1 MPIQNPLMI
10 KEKIFSFLK
19 VKGPSIPVRV
29 AKETGL
35 SMLFASAFLSELL
48 SETRIKISHM
58 KVGGSPIY
66 LAPGQE
72 NLLENFSQ
80 YLNNKEKE
88 VFALLK
94 EKKFLIDLEQLPSVR
109 VALREI
115 KDFAVPFKRG
125 EEIIWRYFLVEESEF
140 FSKDIPTIQKKE
152 VIKDISS
159 LKKEVQ
165 EIKTDE
171 SEDKIKELITQE
183 IPSLKK
189 EILEIPKEEIKEKPR
204 KKERKKTLKRNN
216 EKFFEKVK
224 EFLASKS
231 FEIINIESFGKGELV
246 LRVKEN
252 RNEFI
257 LVALNKK
264 RLTENDII
272 KSHKRASSAGLKYR
286 IMMLGEVNKNIE
298 NLINA
303 SKELEKIEKLE

>member
-1 MPIQNPLMI
+1 MPIQDPLAV
-10 KEKIFSFLK
+10 KEKIFSFINI
-19 VKGPSIPVRV
+19 KGPSIPVRV
-29 AKETGL
+29 AKEAGL

-66 LAPGQE
+66 FVPGQE

-80 YLNNKEKE
+80 YLGNKEKE
-88 VFALLK
+88 VFAILK
-94 EKKFLIDLEQLPSVR
+94 EKRFLFDLEQLPSVR
-109 VALREI
+109 VALREM

-125 EEIIWRYFLVEESEF
+125 EEIIWRYFLVPESELPA
-140 FSKDIPTIQKKE
+140 IEVLIEKKE
-152 VIKDISS
+152 V
-159 LKKEVQ
+159 E
-165 EIKTDE
+165 
-171 SEDKIKELITQE
+171 ELPIV
-183 IPSLKK
+183 
-189 EILEIPKEEIKEKPR
+189 KEEIIKEKPVIEPLAEIKEVISEALENSIKAR
-204 KKERKKTLKRNN
+204 PKKKEKRKASKKND

-224 EFLASKS
+224 DFLSSKS

-264 RLTENDII
+264 RLTEIDII
-272 KSHKRASSAGLKYR
+272 KSHKRASSVGLKYR
-286 IMMLGEVNKNIE
+286 ILMLGELNKNIE
-298 NLINA
+298 NFINA

>member
-1 MPIQNPLMI
+1 MPIQDPLAV

-48 SETRIKISHM
+48 SEGRIKISHM

-66 LAPGQE
+66 LVPGQE

-80 YLNNKEKE
+80 YLSHKEKE
-88 VFALLK
+88 VFTLLK
-94 EKKFLIDLEQLPSVR
+94 EKKFLIDLEQLPSIR

-115 KDFAVPFKRG
+115 RDFAVPFKRG
-125 EEIIWRYFLVEESEF
+125 EETIWRYFLVEETEL
-140 FSKDIPTIQKKE
+140 P
-152 VIKDISS
+152 
-159 LKKEVQ
+159 LKKILVAE
-165 EIKTDE
+165 
-171 SEDKIKELITQE
+171 
-183 IPSLKK
+183 KK
-189 EILEIPKEEIKEKPR
+189 EIIEEKEITIEPIIEKKEMIPEVLEKEVKK
-204 KKERKKTLKRNN
+204 KKERKKTPKKNN

-224 EFLASKS
+224 EFLSSKS

-246 LRVKEN
+246 LRVKEGK
-252 RNEFI
+252 NEFI

-272 KSHKRASSAGLKYR
+272 KSHKRASSVGLKYR
-286 IMMLGEVNKNIE
+286 IMMLGEPNKNIE

>member
-1 MPIQNPLMI
+1 MRIQDPLAV

-19 VKGPSIPVRV
+19 IKGPSIPVRV

-58 KVGGSPIY
+58 KIGGSPIY
-66 LAPGQE
+66 FVPGDE
-72 NLLENFSQ
+72 NSLENFSQ
-80 YLNNKEKE
+80 YLGNKEKE

-94 EKKFLIDLEQLPSVR
+94 EKNFLVDLEQLPSVR
-109 VALREI
+109 VALREM

-125 EEIIWRYFLVEESEF
+125 EETVWRYFLVPESEF
-140 FSKDIPTIQKKE
+140 PSKEILIAEKKEIVEPLAVKEEVVQENPVTTEPLAEIKE
-152 VIKDISS
+152 VISEALENS
-159 LKKEVQ
+159 
-165 EIKTDE
+165 IKG
-171 SEDKIKELITQE
+171 
-183 IPSLKK
+183 
-189 EILEIPKEEIKEKPR
+189 KPR
-204 KKERKKTLKRNN
+204 KKKERKKVSKKNN

-252 RNEFI
+252 KNEFI

-286 IMMLGEVNKNIE
+286 IMMLGELNKNIE

-303 SKELEKIEKLE
+303 SRELEKIEKLE

>member
-1 MPIQNPLMI
+1 MPIQDPLAV
-10 KEKIFSFLK
+10 KERIFSFLRI
-19 VKGPSIPVRV
+19 KGPSIPVRV

-48 SETRIKISHM
+48 SETRIKLSHM

-66 LAPGQE
+66 LLSGQE

-80 YLNNKEKE
+80 YLGHKERE
-88 VFALLK
+88 VLAILK
-94 EKKFLIDLEQLPSVR
+94 EKKFLVDSEQLPSVR
-109 VALREI
+109 VALRDL

-125 EEIIWRYFLVEESEF
+125 EETVWRYFLVPESELPL
-140 FSKDIPTIQKKE
+140 KKIPIIEKKE
-152 VIKDISS
+152 EITESVPV
-159 LKKEVQ
+159 KKEII
-165 EIKTDE
+165 EEKSIRIE
-171 SEDKIKELITQE
+171 PIAEIKELLSE
-183 IPSLKK
+183 V
-189 EILEIPKEEIKEKPR
+189 LETPIKEKIEVKEKSK
-204 KKERKKTLKRNN
+204 KKEKKKVSKKNN

-264 RLTENDII
+264 RLTERDII
-272 KSHKRASSAGLKYR
+272 QAHKRASSAGLKYR
-286 IMMLGEVNKNIE
+286 ILMLGDLNKNIE